1 MQTLLDIALAN
12 SYKSASQKIRVMTEG
27 WAKENIFCPNCGEL
41 IFEYENNRPV
51 ADFFCKNCAEEYEL
65 KSKKGEMGKM
75 IQDGAYDT
83 MIQRLKSATNPSFFL
98 LHYDAQKYEIV
109 NFAVI
114 PKHFFTPEII
124 IKRKNGLKT
133 RPNYFMCNIDA
144 TKIPES
150 GKIFYIQ
157 NGQLSSKESILKNW
171 KKTLFLREQKASVRG
186 WTLDVLLC
194 LDALKKAEF
203 TLDEAYSFDQLLS
216 EKHPENNHIRDKIR
230 QQLQIL
236 RDKGYLEF
244 TVRGKYRLI

>member
-1 MQTLLDIALAN
+1 MQKFLDFTLAN
-12 SYKSASQKIRVMTEG
+12 SYKNASQKIRVITEG
-27 WAKENIFCPNCGEL
+27 WAKENVFCPNCGKPV
-41 IFEYENNRPV
+41 FEYENNRPV

-109 NFAVI
+109 DFAVI

-157 NGQLSSKESILKNW
+157 NGQFKNKEEVLKKW

-186 WTLDVLLC
+186 WTLDILRC
-194 LDALKKAEF
+194 LDTLKKQEF
-203 TLDEAYSFDQLLS
+203 SLDEVYSFDQLLS
-216 EKHPENNHIRDKIR
+216 ERYPENNHIRDKIR

-236 RDKGYLEF
+236 RNKGYLEF
-244 TVRGKYRLI
+244 LGNGKYKKV